1 MLVNTKNILEEA
13 KKGGYAV
20 GAFNLLSHPTVEAI
34 LNVAEETNT
43 PVIVQINDWV
53 DPNLAIARRKSQ
65 FEADTFMNYLVDRCK
80 ASPVPV
86 AINLDHC
93 KTYEGCMR
101 GIKWGCTSVMID
113 GSELPVEENIKLTKA
128 VVNTA
133 HACGVSVE
141 AEIGHVGGRADDTV
155 KEDVYTTVEEANL
168 FYKKTGVD
176 MLAVSI
182 GTTHGVYLKKP
193 KLNFDRI
200 SELNENI
207 SIPLV
212 MHGGSGLTPGDYI
225 ECAKRG
231 ITKINFATYM
241 FMEGG
246 KYIKETLEKNA
257 DKPAEFNTLLKA
269 GIEGQKAII
278 REHIEYFG
286 TKKYDEIFRQ

>member
-1 MLVNTKNILEEA
+1 MLVNTKNILQEA

-34 LNVAEETNT
+34 LSVTEETNT

-53 DPNLAIARRKSQ
+53 DPNLAAARRKSQ
-65 FEADTFMNYLVDRCK
+65 FEADTFMDYLVNRCK
-80 ASPVPV
+80 ASTVPT

-101 GIKWGCTSVMID
+101 AIKWGCTSVMID
-113 GSELPVEENIKLTKA
+113 GSELPLEENIKLSKS
-128 VVNTA
+128 VVDTA

-141 AEIGHVGGRADDTV
+141 AEIGHVGGRGDDVV
-155 KEDVYTTVEEANL
+155 KEDVYTTVEEAKY
-168 FYKKTGVD
+168 FYEQTGVD

-182 GTTHGVYLKKP
+182 GTTHGLYLTKP

-200 SELNENI
+200 SELKEYI
-207 SIPLV
+207 PIPLV
-212 MHGGSGLTPGDYI
+212 MHGGSGLTPDDYT

-246 KYIKETLEKNA
+246 KYMKEAIEKNQ

-269 GIEGQKAII
+269 GMEGQKAII
-278 REHIEYFG
+278 REHIKYFG
-286 TKKYDEIFRQ
+286 TMKYNEF